1 MTSVTP
7 SPSSLNRRAALRL
20 ISGTTLAL
28 LGTRFT
34 FADAGGAAISPAP
47 SLLTPEA
54 TEGPFYIGSERIR
67 RDITE
72 GKPGVPLRLRIQV
85 LQLNTAAP
93 VSHAAVDIWHC
104 DAQGVYS
111 GFTAHLGPPYGG
123 KFPGGK
129 DGPPGP
135 PPSFAG
141 GPPGNFRH
149 PEVQAVP
156 ATFTSPTI
164 RRPSCAVSR

>member
-111 GFTAHLGPPYGG
+111 GFNAHLGPPYGG
-123 KFPGGK
+123 KFP
-129 DGPPGP
+129 
-135 PPSFAG
+135 
-141 GPPGNFRH
+141 
-149 PEVQAVP
+149 
-156 ATFTSPTI
+156 TI